1 MGKIGK
7 SLTRLITFAA
17 FGAWFSFTIWGLKNW
32 GTTGSIV
39 SEKTTIILISLLPFI
54 GMFILFIIA
63 MALGAIDPRKKK
75 KEDKKFEFTSKE
87 GDKMEFKM
95 GEDFDFDKI
104 PAPFREIAKKIKEE
118 IQKEKDKGK

>member
-7 SLTRLITFAA
+7 SISRLVVFSA
-17 FGAWFSFTIWGLKNW
+17 FGAWFAFTIWGLKNW
-32 GTTGSIV
+32 GIADSMV
-39 SEKTTIILISLLPFI
+39 SEKTTVILLSLLPFI
-54 GMFILFIIA
+54 AMFILFIIA

-75 KEDKKFEFTSKE
+75 KEEKKFEFTSKE